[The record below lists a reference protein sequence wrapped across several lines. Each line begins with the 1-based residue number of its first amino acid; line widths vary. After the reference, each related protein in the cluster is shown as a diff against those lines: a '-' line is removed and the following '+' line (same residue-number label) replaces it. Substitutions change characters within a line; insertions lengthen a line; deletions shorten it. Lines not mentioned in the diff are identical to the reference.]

1 MLVKYKNDYEKI
13 AMGLLS
19 FIPDLKDVGHLK
31 TELKMYTEDDSH
43 ALYLYKQG
51 HDFVGVIGI
60 ELSDDFVLV
69 RHLSFSPN
77 FRDQATA
84 FAALTEL
91 TQLFPDK
98 KMMGALEHASLIA
111 AFNKFRKED
120 DHGTDTRAE

>member
-43 ALYLYKQG
+43 ALYLYKHH
-51 HDFVGVIGI
+51 HDFVGVVGV
-60 ELSDDFVLV
+60 ELSADFVLV

-77 FRDQATA
+77 FRDEATA
-84 FAALTEL
+84 FAALAEL
-91 TQLFPDK
+91 TKLFPDK
-98 KMMGALEHASLIA
+98 KLMGALEHASLIA
-111 AFNKFRKED
+111 AFNKFRK
-120 DHGTDTRAE
+120 

>member
-43 ALYLYKQG
+43 ALYLYKHH
-51 HDFVGVIGI
+51 HDFVGV
-60 ELSDDFVLV
+60 ELSADFVLV

-77 FRDQATA
+77 FRDEATA
-84 FAALTEL
+84 FAALAEL
-91 TQLFPDK
+91 TKLFPDK
-98 KMMGALEHASLIA
+98 KLMGALEHASLIA

>member
-1 MLVKYKNDYEKI
+1 
-13 AMGLLS
+13 MGLLS

-43 ALYLYKQG
+43 ALYLYKHH
-51 HDFVGVIGI
+51 HDFVGVVGV
-60 ELSDDFVLV
+60 ELSADFVLV

-77 FRDQATA
+77 FRDEATA
-84 FAALTEL
+84 FAALAEL
-91 TQLFPDK
+91 TKLFPDK
-98 KMMGALEHASLIA
+98 KLMGALEHASLIA